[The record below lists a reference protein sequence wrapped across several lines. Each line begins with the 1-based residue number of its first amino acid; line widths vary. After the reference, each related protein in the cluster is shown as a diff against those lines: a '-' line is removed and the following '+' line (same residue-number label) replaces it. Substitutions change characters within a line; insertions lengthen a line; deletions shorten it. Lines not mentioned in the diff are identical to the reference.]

1 MFRFLREP
9 QSCERY
15 TQKTK
20 ANITITFSTIPGSIK
35 TVIFIDQDSAKKKK
49 LLSFTEDLNVFGRC
63 LQKLST
69 NPQITP
75 DLLIFTE
82 KMLTGKPQNLQNF
95 PL

>member
-35 TVIFIDQDSAKKKK
+35 KKKS
-49 LLSFTEDLNVFGRC
+49 SFTDDLNVFGRC

-69 NPQITP
+69 NPQITL
-75 DLLIFTE
+75 DLRVFTE
-82 KMLTGKPQNLQNF
+82 KILTGKPQNLQNF